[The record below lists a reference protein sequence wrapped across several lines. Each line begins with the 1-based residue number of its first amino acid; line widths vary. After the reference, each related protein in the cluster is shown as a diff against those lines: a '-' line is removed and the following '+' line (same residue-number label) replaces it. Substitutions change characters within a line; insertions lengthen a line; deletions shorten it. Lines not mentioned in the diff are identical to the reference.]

1 MENKLKALPQSVQER
16 LDELVQTLKTM
27 LAEDLVAVV
36 VFGSAAR
43 GDYRAGES
51 NVDLIV
57 IVKADPKEKLA
68 AIGPA
73 LSLARFSARIEAMIL
88 RADEI
93 PRASD
98 CFPLLYADV
107 ARSSVTLFG
116 KSPFDDLVIASAHK
130 RLRIEQELREAR
142 IRLRRVVSDMSDDA
156 AFGRA
161 LDRKVKQLRGTLFA
175 LLELRGTT
183 VTDRLAPVIEAA
195 CTRYG
200 VEAKALLAAREDA
213 ARAYDALA
221 KLLDEA
227 LADVDREDA

>member
-1 MENKLKALPQSVQER
+1 MDTPLSTLPQSVRER
-16 LDELVQTLKTM
+16 LDELVQSLKTT
-27 LAEDLVAVV
+27 LGDDLVAII

-43 GDYRAGES
+43 GDYRPGES
-51 NVDLIV
+51 DVDAIV
-57 IVKADPKEKLA
+57 VVDRDPKEKLA

-88 RADEI
+88 RSDEI

-116 KSPFDDLVIASAHK
+116 KSPFDALVIASAHK

-142 IRLRRVVSDMSDDA
+142 IRLRRVVADMAGDA

-161 LDRKVKQLRGTLFA
+161 LDRKVKQIRGTLFA
-175 LLELRGTT
+175 LLELRGKK
-183 VTDRLAPVIEAA
+183 VTDRLVPVIEAA
-195 CTRYG
+195 AAQYG
-200 VEAKALLAAREDA
+200 VDAKKLLAAREDA
-213 ARAYDALA
+213 AAAYDALA
-221 KLLDEA
+221 KLLDAA